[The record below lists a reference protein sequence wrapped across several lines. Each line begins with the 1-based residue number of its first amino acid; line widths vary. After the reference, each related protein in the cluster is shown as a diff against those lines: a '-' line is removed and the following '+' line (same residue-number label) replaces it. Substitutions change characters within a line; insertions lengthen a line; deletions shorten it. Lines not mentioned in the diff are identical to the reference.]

1 VIRPIEIIQ
10 LVGQILEKYRQAM
23 AYQISKES
31 VTITEDLKQLEQEI
45 QKDKFELMLKLG
57 MAKRPPPSEVIA
69 SIELTNKN

>member
-23 AYQISKES
+23 AYQIKEES
-31 VTITEDLKQLEQEI
+31 GNITEDLEQLEKEI

-57 MAKRPPPSEVIA
+57 MAKRPPKSETIA

>member
-23 AYQISKES
+23 AYQIKEES
-31 VTITEDLKQLEQEI
+31 GNITEDLKQLEKEI

-57 MAKRPPPSEVIA
+57 MAKRPPKSETIA